1 MTRQITSGRGKRMLK
16 VGTLTTQVGGAYLL
30 QSLLKPFRSAN
41 AHEREM
47 LDTHVRNA
55 MLIVER
61 SKELRGAF
69 TKLVQMLSMRDDLL
83 PTEALDVL
91 ATVQSSVPP
100 MSYTQIREVVRA
112 ELGKPPEK
120 LFANFEREAF
130 AAASLGQVHAAE
142 TRDGRP
148 VVVKIQYPGVDETVE
163 QDLKNVDAL
172 LQVIGRI
179 ARDVLGKAADVASLR
194 DELEERLR
202 EELDYR
208 REAANLAR
216 FRELFADDEEIELP
230 EVDPELSTRRVLT
243 MTRLEGYP
251 LADILAPGI
260 DQELKDWV
268 AQKYYRLVWRQLLR
282 FGCLHTDPH
291 PGNYRVTHHPHLGML
306 DFGSV
311 RVFPESVRRA
321 YVALARAVL
330 DRDRPG
336 MIAAGREL
344 GFLAAGDPEKPL
356 VEVLEI
362 VLEPILLDRDYAPAE
377 YRTIDK
383 AMRVAN
389 LVVEHRLFQSPGHR
403 VFLMRALIGLESL
416 IKQLGTVANWR
427 RLLEEELPPQ
437 GVGRSPG

>member
-1 MTRQITSGRGKRMLK
+1 
-16 VGTLTTQVGGAYLL
+16 
-30 QSLLKPFRSAN
+30 
-41 AHEREM
+41 
-47 LDTHVRNA
+47 
-55 MLIVER
+55 
-61 SKELRGAF
+61 
-69 TKLVQMLSMRDDLL
+69 
-83 PTEALDVL
+83 
-91 ATVQSSVPP
+91 
-100 MSYTQIREVVRA
+100 
-112 ELGKPPEK
+112 
-120 LFANFEREAF
+120 
-130 AAASLGQVHAAE
+130 QVHAAE

-172 LQVIGRI
+172 LQVLGRI
-179 ARDVLGKAADVASLR
+179 ARDVFGKTADVASLR

-216 FRELFADDEEIELP
+216 FRELFADDDEIEIP
-230 EVDPELSTRRVLT
+230 EVEPALSTRRVLT

-260 DQELKDWV
+260 DQEMKDWV
-268 AQKYYRLVWRQLLR
+268 ARKYYRIVWRQLFR
-282 FGCLHTDPH
+282 FSCLHTDPH

-311 RVFPESVRRA
+311 RVFPDAVRRQ
-321 YVALARAVL
+321 YVALARGVL
-330 DRDRPG
+330 ARDRKAMLG
-336 MIAAGREL
+336 ACREL
-344 GFLAAGDPEKPL
+344 GFLGAGDPEAPL
-356 VEVLEI
+356 AEVLEI
-362 VLEPILLDRDYAPAE
+362 VLEPLLADRDYDPAE

-416 IKQLGTVANWR
+416 MKQLGTVANWR
-427 RLLEEELPPQ
+427 RLLEEELPNGP
-437 GVGRSPG
+437 